1 MPKLPVYICSGCG
14 GIIREGERVWHVLGE
29 QFCRKCIDKAG
40 EEAVLYDAD

>member
-14 GIIREGERVWHVLGE
+14 GTIHEGERVWHILLE
-29 QFCRKCIDKAG
+29 QFCQECINKAG